1 MVEEEQKWPTTA
13 MALSWSTRRL
23 ATATACFGSQASSA
37 LTSLIFSPLIPP
49 AALMS
54 SAAWDAPRQYCS
66 PEGGVGA
73 GMRSATPITTSA
85 SACVERPITDETA
98 RARMPFSEQLLGH
111 GVLLL
116 RMMLALVT
124 TMLLLCFAQQAEQAA
139 CHSFF
144 PEWPATRTL
153 ALLSVFIFVIG
164 NQSFRHFSESPSE
177 SYSPGFTRPEPFLG
191 ITLQRY

>member
-66 PEGGVGA
+66 PKEALAPVCGP
-73 GMRSATPITTSA
+73 ATPITTSA

-98 RARMPFSEQLLGH
+98 RARMPFLN
-111 GVLLL
+111 
-116 RMMLALVT
+116 
-124 TMLLLCFAQQAEQAA
+124 
-139 CHSFF
+139 SF
-144 PEWPATRTL
+144 L
-153 ALLSVFIFVIG
+153 DMGCCS
-164 NQSFRHFSESPSE
+164 
-177 SYSPGFTRPEPFLG
+177 
-191 ITLQRY
+191 

>member
-1 MVEEEQKWPTTA
+1 MVEEQKWPTTA

-54 SAAWDAPRQYCS
+54 SAAWGRAAPVLLA
-66 PEGGVGA
+66 EGGVGA
-73 GMRSATPITTSA
+73 GMRSGHAVTTSA

-98 RARMPFSEQLLGH
+98 SRMPFSEQLLGH

-124 TMLLLCFAQQAEQAA
+124 TMLLLCFAHRQA
-139 CHSFF
+139 SGVPFVF

-153 ALLSVFIFVIG
+153 ALLSVLSLLLEI
-164 NQSFRHFSESPSE
+164 SH
-177 SYSPGFTRPEPFLG
+177 LG
-191 ITLQRY
+191 ISPNPLRRATAQASQGLNRS